1 MVIMLF
7 ATQQEIFKL
16 TPIESLWVVQQNLDV
31 SLLNSITDMLQL
43 SLNVCEH
50 ESVGFGKCSS

>member
-16 TPIESLWVVQQNLDV
+16 TPIESLWVEQQNLDV
-31 SLLNSITDMLQL
+31 SLLNSISDMLQL